1 MRRTVELLWGQ
12 AMSDSVN
19 GLELGLGVQPDL
31 VYRTMLRR
39 PRWRLSDLVRELGWD
54 DGGTRDVVGALRAEG
69 FVVSSA
75 DDPDAIRAVEPC
87 VALPA
92 LAAKRMRGPTAGT
105 CVPKAA
111 AVERFVTWHE
121 RAAEWSGEHR
131 HPGGLDEVA
140 AVVERLV
147 AGVMHEVTMLVP
159 TYVPGSF
166 EFATQ
171 VAEAVLRRGASFRA
185 IWCAEFTMAPP
196 VLAHARWLGQRGC
209 APRAAQVV
217 PTRAVV
223 MDGTVAVLLDDI
235 EAPRVLRG
243 ARAVESLRKLASGL
257 WATSVEVGEVARQA
271 RIDVPRQRYEVV
283 LRLLA
288 EGLTDDAVANR
299 IGVSVRTVRNDVA
312 SAMAGLDA
320 RSRFQA
326 GVRAAQLG
334 LL

>member
-1 MRRTVELLWGQ
+1 
-12 AMSDSVN
+12 MSA
-19 GLELGLGVQPDL
+19 LELGLGVQADL

-39 PRWRLSDLVRELGWD
+39 ARWRLSDLVRELGWD
-54 DGGTRDVVGALRAEG
+54 ESGTREVVGELRTEG

-87 VALPA
+87 LALPA
-92 LAAKRMRGPTAGT
+92 LAARRLRGNAAGE
-105 CVPKAA
+105 VPRAA

-121 RAAEWSGEHR
+121 RAAEWTGDHR
-131 HPGGLDEVA
+131 LGGLDEIA
-140 AVVERLV
+140 AVVERLAAAV
-147 AGVMHEVTMLVP
+147 DHEVTMIVP

-166 EFATQ
+166 EFSTQ
-171 VAEAVLRRGASFRA
+171 LAEAVLRRGAAFRA
-185 IWCAEFTMAPP
+185 IWCTEFTMSPA
-196 VLAHARWLGQRGC
+196 VLGFARWLGERGC
-209 APRAAQVV
+209 APRAV
-217 PTRAVV
+217 PEVPARAVLL
-223 MDGTVAVLLDDI
+223 DGTVAV
-235 EAPRVLRG
+235 VLQDNGRAEIRRG
-243 ARAVESLRKLASGL
+243 AAAVNPLRRMAASL
-257 WATSVEVGEVARQA
+257 WAHGGDVCESALRQ
-271 RIDVPRQRYEVV
+271 RPEVPRQRYEVV